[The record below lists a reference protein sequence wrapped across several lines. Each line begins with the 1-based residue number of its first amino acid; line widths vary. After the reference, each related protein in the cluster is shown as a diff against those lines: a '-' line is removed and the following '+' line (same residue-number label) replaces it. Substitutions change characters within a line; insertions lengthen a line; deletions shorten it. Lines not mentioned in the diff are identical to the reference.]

1 MSERAAQEEPGR
13 SPSGRADMS
22 EVSVIEADLND
33 PRHQTA
39 VVQLINAYAR
49 DPMGDGR
56 DLPAAVRDRL
66 ISGLRR
72 HPTTLVLLAF
82 DDATPVG
89 IAVCFVGFSTF
100 AARPLINI
108 HDLAV
113 IPDHRGRGVGRLLL
127 EGVEARARE
136 LGCCKLTLEVR
147 EDNHRAQRLY
157 QGFGFGGAAG
167 ESGTVRNW
175 FLQKRL

>member
-1 MSERAAQEEPGR
+1 MG
-13 SPSGRADMS
+13 
-22 EVSVIEADLND
+22 EVTVIAADLNE
-33 PRHQTA
+33 PQHQEA
-39 VVQLINAYAR
+39 ILHLINAYAR

-66 ISGLRR
+66 IPGLRQ
-72 HPTTLVLLAF
+72 HPTSLVFLAF
-82 DDATPVG
+82 DDAIPVG
-89 IAVCFVGFSTF
+89 VAVCFVGFSTF
-100 AARPLINI
+100 AARPLVNI

-113 IPDHRGRGVGRLLL
+113 MPDSRGRGIGRLLL
-127 EGVEARARE
+127 ERVEAKGRE

-157 QGFGFGGAAG
+157 QRFGFGDMPSELGPG
-167 ESGTVRNW
+167 RNW